1 MNKYINITILLLI
14 GAYTG
19 FNIFFSFIVAPLL
32 FSHFNHRLAGE
43 ITNLIFPYYFASGWI
58 IGVIVYTL
66 IAIKSIK
73 EKTIVK
79 DLKGFLIGLVFL
91 IIFSMAL
98 HKTIL
103 KIGQE
108 TNAHYYQLLDEGK
121 KLEAQKI
128 KSQFKTVHTVSTI
141 INFSNLLI
149 AIYLFVY
156 FYLNTQKTRKKEKII

>member
-1 MNKYINITILLLI
+1 MGKYINILVLLLLGI
-14 GAYTG
+14 YIG

-32 FSHFNHRLAGE
+32 FSNLNHRLAGE

-58 IGVIVYTL
+58 IGIGIYTL
-66 IAIKSIK
+66 IALKSIK
-73 EKTIVK
+73 EKNIIK
-79 DLKGFLIGLVFL
+79 EIKGFLIGLVFL

-108 TNAHYYQLLDEGK
+108 TNQQYYQLIDKGK
-121 KLEAQKI
+121 KEEAQQI
-128 KSQFKTVHTVSTI
+128 KSQFKTIHTISTI
-141 INFSNLLI
+141 INFSNLII

-156 FYLNTQKTRKKEKII
+156 FCLYTQKARKKEKNS